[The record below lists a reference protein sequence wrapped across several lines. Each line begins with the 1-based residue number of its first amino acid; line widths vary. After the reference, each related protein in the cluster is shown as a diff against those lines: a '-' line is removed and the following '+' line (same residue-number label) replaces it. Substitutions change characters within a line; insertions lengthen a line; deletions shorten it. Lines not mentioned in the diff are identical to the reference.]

1 MKYKV
6 KICGGVSSIQDYWET
21 EIITDDLDKL
31 KERVRKENATIV
43 DIQEVTTDL
52 KKNKFETVFVS
63 DEMFITNKED

>member
-6 KICGGVSSIQDYWET
+6 KIRGGVSSIQDYWET